1 MRKRR
6 PALTDLQMAFSFEV
20 PQAATD
26 AGDLAGF
33 GPMLAA
39 SVARVCREDS
49 RDRGAI
55 AAAMSGVLGE
65 TVSRAMID
73 AYASEARGEHN
84 IPAHRWWAL
93 IAVTG
98 RWDVADAIAARC
110 GARLL
115 SGDEIRAAE
124 LGHVQAQI
132 AELKER
138 ERELRTTTKP
148 FSRSMPR

>member
-1 MRKRR
+1 MGKRR
-6 PALTDLQMAFSFEV
+6 PALSDLQMAFSFEV
-20 PQAATD
+20 PSAATE

-33 GPMLAA
+33 GPMIAA
-39 SVARVCREDS
+39 SVARACREDE
-49 RDRGAI
+49 RGRIAI
-55 AAAMSGVLGE
+55 AGAMSAVLGE
-65 TVSRAMID
+65 PVSKSMLD

-98 RWDVADAIAARC
+98 RWDIADAIAARC

-132 AELKER
+132 GELQERLKELKGSAH
-138 ERELRTTTKP
+138 P
-148 FSRSMPR
+148 FKRGAL